1 VDLNNPKMIKKIQK
15 HFKFKKISSLDL
27 KEHPNENLFI
37 EYNHLTSKSTILM
50 VEVSINQNFFSL
62 LIGKHFQ

>member
-27 KEHPNENLFI
+27 KEHPNGNLFI
-37 EYNHLTSKSTILM
+37 EYNHLTLKSTILM
-50 VEVSINQNFFSL
+50 VEVDIN
-62 LIGKHFQ
+62 